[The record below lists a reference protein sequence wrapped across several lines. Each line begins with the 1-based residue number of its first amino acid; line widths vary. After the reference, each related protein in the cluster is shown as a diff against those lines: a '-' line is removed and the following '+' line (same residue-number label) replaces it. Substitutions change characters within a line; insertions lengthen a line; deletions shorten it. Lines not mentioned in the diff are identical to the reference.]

1 MEQSYNIISMLS
13 RLYLIIIVRFLYHLV
28 KLVSQ
33 MASCTYEE
41 KLCKIPLKKE
51 ETFFAN
57 ENKVKFDRKYLC
69 DIFLINKISQQNG
82 GLNSDA

>member
-1 MEQSYNIISMLS
+1 
-13 RLYLIIIVRFLYHLV
+13 
-28 KLVSQ
+28 